1 MTYRF
6 RYGTLRCCIPFFV
19 HFTKFLSC
27 MCFGAA
33 KETSVNITV
42 VFFCL
47 SYSLL
52 AICEISQKDTIFY
65 RWQIPATW
73 CMNFMFTRRLGNFV
87 YVVKITH
94 NKECQLSGPL
104 ARVLISNWH
113 CKYTILFYGKQWI
126 TWNFHANNIFLVWI
140 WLLLFRFTWLF
151 SWLGKKIPQ
160 PIRIGAKRNETKL
173 FAYIIFVFDEYFYFT
188 H

>member
-1 MTYRF
+1 MLLCIFNRYKLSRF
-6 RYGTLRCCIPFFV
+6 STSSFFYCLWHILKFEVSIMRWPTVSATV
-19 HFTKFLSC
+19 HLGVVYHSLFISPSFLSC

-113 CKYTILFYGKQWI
+113 CKYTILFYGKQGKA
-126 TWNFHANNIFLVWI
+126 WNFHANNILFVWI
-140 WLLLFRFTWLF
+140 
-151 SWLGKKIPQ
+151 
-160 PIRIGAKRNETKL
+160 
-173 FAYIIFVFDEYFYFT
+173 
-188 H
+188 